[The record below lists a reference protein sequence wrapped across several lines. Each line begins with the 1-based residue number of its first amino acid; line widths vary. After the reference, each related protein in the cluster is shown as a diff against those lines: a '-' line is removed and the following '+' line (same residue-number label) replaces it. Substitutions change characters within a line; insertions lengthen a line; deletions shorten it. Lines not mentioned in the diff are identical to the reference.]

1 MTAVRV
7 ASFGS
12 FVSTGE
18 RVRLRR
24 FEERDAAALFAL
36 YADAQVM
43 RYWNHAPWT
52 SMTQATAAIAEARA
66 DYASGASL
74 HCAIEHRATGV
85 LIGSCALYAFQRE
98 HATASVGYMLA
109 REHWGRGYVREALE
123 LLLGFGFDA
132 CGLNRI
138 EAEVSRHNT
147 GSRAALVR
155 LGFLHEGRMRE
166 RWIVAGEKHDTV
178 AYALLRDDW
187 NTRPRHGTRC
197 QLPAEAVASV
207 E

>member
-1 MTAVRV
+1 V
-7 ASFGS
+7 ASFVS
-12 FVSTGE
+12 IVSTGE

-24 FEERDAAALFAL
+24 FEDRDAAALFAL
-36 YADAQVM
+36 YADADVM

-52 SMTQATAAIAEARA
+52 SMAQAKAAIAEARA
-66 DYASGASL
+66 DYVSGASL
-74 HCAIEHRATGV
+74 HCAIEHLATGV
-85 LIGSCALYAFQRE
+85 VIGSCALYAFQRE
-98 HATASVGYMLA
+98 HAIASVGYMLA
-109 REHWGRGYVREALE
+109 KEHWGRGYVREALE
-123 LLLGFGFDA
+123 LLLGFGFEVD
-132 CGLNRI
+132 GLNRI

-187 NTRPRHGTRC
+187 HTRRQR
-197 QLPAEAVASV
+197 PAEAIAPV